1 MQKWGVEHPKSSI
14 KYLFGLAIKTQ
25 VLTDFII
32 EWCTI
37 HEEANRK

>member
-1 MQKWGVEHPKSSI
+1 MQNWGVEQPKSNI

-32 EWCTI
+32 ECTI